1 MIKVKRKVAGF
12 NKEQKKA
19 AIFPSSFG
27 TFFVFPYFFSFLFR
41 LQGEAAAAEE
51 LDYDTFLTQAGGGG
65 MVVKDGST

>member
-1 MIKVKRKVAGF
+1 MIKVKKKVAGST
-12 NKEQKKA
+12 KEQKKA

-27 TFFVFPYFFSFLFR
+27 TFFDFHYFFSFLFR

>member
-1 MIKVKRKVAGF
+1 MIKVKKKVAGF
-12 NKEQKKA
+12 NKEHKKA
-19 AIFPSSFG
+19 AI
-27 TFFVFPYFFSFLFR
+27 FPYFFSFLFR